1 MAIVFSERGFDWIK
15 LTWIGQIQISK
26 KSWPASRGEKKYRP
40 ASRAVRAPQAVLL
53 LPSTISSTQFA

>member
-40 ASRAVRAPQAVLL
+40 ASRAVRA
-53 LPSTISSTQFA
+53 